1 MPATAPPP
9 VASPPTP
16 APARHR
22 AWLRVAA
29 TQQGALVILLIVEI
43 VTFSAIGTHFF
54 TTGNAFEILRLSV
67 ELGLLAVAL
76 TPVIISGGIDL
87 SVGSMLGLA
96 AVLFGKMWRDGH
108 LPIGAAAA
116 GALAVG
122 AIGGGLNGLLITR
135 GRIPPLIV
143 TLGSY
148 SLFRG
153 LAEGI
158 AGPNNY
164 THFPDPFL
172 FLGQGYLPGGI
183 PAQLP
188 IFILVVAVFWAL
200 QHRLTFGRALVA
212 IGFAPEGARYAGIHV
227 ERKLMGVYVLSGF
240 IASLAAIIYVAHA
253 GQAKADA
260 GTGYELLAITA
271 VVLGGTSIFGG
282 RGSIHGTL
290 LGLFTIAVLERGL
303 RLADQPAELADILS
317 GVLLIL
323 SIVVNQLLS
332 KGSARRSKRLTP
344 GPVLP
349 QTAGVEST
357 SVA

>member
-1 MPATAPPP
+1 MSVPAS
-9 VASPPTP
+9 SPAISSPE
-16 APARHR
+16 ALRR
-22 AWLRVAA
+22 LAWLRPAA
-29 TQQGALVILLIVEI
+29 TQQGALGVLLLVEI
-43 VTFSAIGTHFF
+43 IVFAAIGTHFF
-54 TTGNAFEILRLSV
+54 TRENAFEILRLSV

-76 TPVIISGGIDL
+76 TPVIVSGGIDL
-87 SVGSMLGLA
+87 SVGSMLGLS

-108 LPIGAAAA
+108 LPIGVAAA
-116 GALAVG
+116 GALGIG
-122 AIGGGLNGLLITR
+122 AIGGSLNGLLITR

-158 AGPNNY
+158 AGPNNF
-164 THFPDPFL
+164 THFPERFL

-183 PAQLP
+183 PVQLP
-188 IFILVVAVFWAL
+188 IFILVVGAFWVL
-200 QHRLTFGRALVA
+200 QHRMTFGRALVA
-212 IGFAPEGARYAGIHV
+212 IGFAPEGARYAGIKV
-227 ERKLMGVYVLSGF
+227 ERTLMLAYVLSGLV
-240 IASLAAIIYVAHA
+240 ASLTAIIYVARA

-260 GTGYELLAITA
+260 GTGDELLAITA

-290 LGLFTIAVLERGL
+290 LGLFTLAVLKRGL

-332 KGSARRSKRLTP
+332 KGSVRRAKRLT
-344 GPVLP
+344 G
-349 QTAGVEST
+349 GS
-357 SVA
+357 